1 MKFHETLN
9 YFFFHLFIFKK
20 KIVRATCSMY
30 NKIVC
35 LEEIDA
41 YYKYM

>member
-1 MKFHETLN
+1 MKFDETLN
-9 YFFFHLFIFKK
+9 FFIYLFIFLKNNY
-20 KIVRATCSMY
+20 CPSHLQMY

>member
-9 YFFFHLFIFKK
+9 YFFFIYSLLK
-20 KIVRATCSMY
+20 KIVRATCSVY

-41 YYKYM
+41 YYQYM